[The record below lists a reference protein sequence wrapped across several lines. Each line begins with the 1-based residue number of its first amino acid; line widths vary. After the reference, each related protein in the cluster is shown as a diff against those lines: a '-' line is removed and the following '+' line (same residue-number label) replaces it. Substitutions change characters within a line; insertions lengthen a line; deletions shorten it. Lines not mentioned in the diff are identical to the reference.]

1 MNQPPGISDRLSPN
15 PMVCPLAR
23 LDHNSSNEGTRV
35 SPAGSSYLSDEFSYH
50 PQYVQ
55 QYDNNSRLLNREKSY
70 IPKQATETDYYYQP
84 HSLSEKDILEYN
96 TNYELS
102 NRLHARNS
110 PVDNK
115 RGYSSKDSLDLTSFS
130 NSSYWD
136 HKNFDSQ
143 QNGTYF
149 CQSNHHVQEKNHLL
163 DNFTKLGKS
172 SPCLDQGYHTLVA
185 PSPASIAPS
194 IWSETNSKGKKYHPK
209 NNSFD
214 RLSDELVVR
223 IFSFLSSVD
232 LSICAQV
239 CRRFDT
245 LAWTP
250 SLWRVITLDYDSIN
264 GDKAIKGVL
273 RQLCGQGRT
282 GACPSVER
290 VYVANGAILSDR
302 SVILLARRCPEL
314 THLQLQGCSDI
325 TNNSLFEIATRC
337 HNLQHLDVTGKKN
350 YLRSY
355 KIKISEY
362 ITIIIEYIALLLLV

>member
-1 MNQPPGISDRLSPN
+1 MNQPPGILERLSPN

-23 LDHNSSNEGTRV
+23 LDHNSSNEGTGV
-35 SPAGSSYLSDEFSYH
+35 SPVGSSYLSDEFSYH

-55 QYDNNSRLLNREKSY
+55 AYEDNSRQLNREKGYLS
-70 IPKQATETDYYYQP
+70 KTTNETDYYYQP
-84 HSLSEKDILEYN
+84 HSLSEKDFLEYN
-96 TNYELS
+96 RNYDL
-102 NRLHARNS
+102 NMRLQTRNS
-110 PVDNK
+110 PIDNK
-115 RGYSSKDSLDLTSFS
+115 RGYSSKDSSDLTSFS
-130 NSSYWD
+130 SSSYWD
-136 HKNFDSQ
+136 HKNYDNQ
-143 QNGTYF
+143 QTDGYF
-149 CQSNHHVQEKNHLL
+149 LHSNHHVQEKNHLL

-194 IWSETNSKGKKYHPK
+194 IWSEENYKGKKYNPK

-214 RLSDELVVR
+214 KLSDELVVR

-245 LAWTP
+245 IAWTP
-250 SLWRVITLDYDSIN
+250 TLWRVITLDYDSIC
-264 GDKAIKGVL
+264 GDKAIRGVL

-290 VYVANGAILSDR
+290 VHVANGAKLSDR

-325 TNNSLFEIATRC
+325 TNSSLFEIATRC
-337 HNLQHLDVTGKKN
+337 HNLQHLDITGMSK
-350 YLRSY
+350 YLS
-355 KIKISEY
+355 I
-362 ITIIIEYIALLLLV
+362 

>member
-23 LDHNSSNEGTRV
+23 LDHNSSNEGTGV

-55 QYDNNSRLLNREKSY
+55 QYDNNSRILNREKCY

-84 HSLSEKDILEYN
+84 HSLSEKDIIKYN

-102 NRLHARNS
+102 NRLHTRNS
-110 PVDNK
+110 PVE
-115 RGYSSKDSLDLTSFS
+115 RGYSSKDSLDLTAFT

-136 HKNFDSQ
+136 HKND
-143 QNGTYF
+143 TYF

-163 DNFTKLGKS
+163 DNFTELGKS

-194 IWSETNSKGKKYHPK
+194 IWSETNNKGKKYHPK

-239 CRRFDT
+239 CRRFDA

-250 SLWRVITLDYDSIN
+250 CLWRVITLDYDSIN

-290 VYVANGAILSDR
+290 VYVANGATLSDR

-337 HNLQHLDVTGKKN
+337 HNLQHLDVTGEMKKM
-350 YLRSY
+350 YFS
-355 KIKISEY
+355 KKK
-362 ITIIIEYIALLLLV
+362 

>member
-1 MNQPPGISDRLSPN
+1 MNQPPGILERLSPN
-15 PMVCPLAR
+15 PLVCPLAR
-23 LDHNSSNEGTRV
+23 LDRNSSNEGTGA

-55 QYDNNSRLLNREKSY
+55 QYGNNSRPLNKGKCY
-70 IPKQATETDYYYQP
+70 LPTQTHETDYYYQP
-84 HSLSEKDILEYN
+84 HSLSEKAILEYN
-96 TNYELS
+96 SNYDLS
-102 NRLHARNS
+102 TRINGRNS
-110 PVDNK
+110 PINGK
-115 RGYSSKDSLDLTSFS
+115 RCYSSKDSSDLTSLS
-130 NSSYWD
+130 SSSYWD
-136 HKNFDSQ
+136 NKNFEPQ
-143 QNGTYF
+143 QNETYF
-149 CQSNHHVQEKNHLL
+149 RQSNHHVQEKNHLL
-163 DNFTKLGKS
+163 DNFTKLGTS
-172 SPCLDQGYHTLVA
+172 SPCLDQGYHTLVT

-194 IWSETNSKGKKYHPK
+194 IWSEVNYKGKKYQPK

-214 RLSDELVVR
+214 RLSDDLVVK

-250 SLWRVITLDYDSIN
+250 SLWRIITLDYDAIS
-264 GDKAIKGVL
+264 GDKAIRGVL

-290 VYVANGAILSDR
+290 VHVANGAKLSDR
-302 SVILLARRCPEL
+302 SVVLLARRCPEL

-337 HNLQHLDVTGKKN
+337 HNLQHLDITG
-350 YLRSY
+350 
-355 KIKISEY
+355 EY
-362 ITIIIEYIALLLLV
+362 YI